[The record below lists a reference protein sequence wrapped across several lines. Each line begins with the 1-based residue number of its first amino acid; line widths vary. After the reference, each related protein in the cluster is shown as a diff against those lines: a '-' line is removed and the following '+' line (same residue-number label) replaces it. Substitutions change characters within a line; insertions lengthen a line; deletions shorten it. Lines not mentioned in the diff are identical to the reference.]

1 MGFLDNLELPVL
13 NLQRKPDARKKGL
26 PPVLEKEERKR
37 SKEKLHEEFRLAVWK
52 RDKGICRATGVPLQ
66 KSGMDDNRI
75 GEVDHVINR
84 STAPERI
91 YDVTNG
97 ILIAKRLNRLK
108 KTACPEAPEHHMFE
122 IVGPD
127 DRSQPQKYL
136 WRDVTGKVTKTRLG

>member
-1 MGFLDNLELPVL
+1 MDRLPVL
-13 NLQRKPDARKKGL
+13 NHQRTPDAPKKGL
-26 PPVLEKEERKR
+26 PPVLMKEERKR
-37 SKEKLHEEFRLAVWK
+37 SKEKLHEEFRAAIWK

-91 YDVTNG
+91 YDTTNG

-127 DRSQPQKYL
+127 DRGKPQRFN
-136 WRDVTGKVTKTRLG
+136 WRDIAGKITKTRIG

>member
-13 NLQRKPDARKKGL
+13 NLQRKPDAPKKGL
-26 PPVLEKEERKR
+26 PPALVKEERKR
-37 SKEKLHEEFRLAVWK
+37 SKEKQHEDFRAAIWA

-84 STAPERI
+84 STAPDRI

-122 IVGPD
+122 ISGPD
-127 DRSQPQKYL
+127 DRSKPQKFI
-136 WRDVTGKVTKTRLG
+136 WRGLDGRITKTRIG